1 MNFSLRLSRT
11 CYKLAS
17 LHMSDYQIESTVNS
31 LLDWIP
37 GSEPDADHEGVA
49 RKQRP
54 LVDHAVLAH
63 VVDGV
68 DGLVGLVNHGD
79 DNTVVRAGVA
89 LQLAAAEAVPPALG
103 NEINDNCNCPLWDL
117 H

>member
-1 MNFSLRLSRT
+1 M
-11 CYKLAS
+11 
-17 LHMSDYQIESTVNS
+17 
-31 LLDWIP
+31 
-37 GSEPDADHEGVA
+37 
-49 RKQRP
+49 
-54 LVDHAVLAH
+54 DHAVFAH

-68 DGLVGLVNHGD
+68 DGLVGLVDHGD
-79 DNTVVRAGVA
+79 DDAVVRAGVA